1 MNVARTVLPAEAL
14 RAIGDLAAAE
24 ILLVASDFDGTMA
37 QIVPVP
43 ADARPE
49 PESVAA
55 LRDLAAQP
63 HTDTAV
69 ISGRALDVLRELT
82 GLYGTTNLVGS
93 HGLEFES
100 GLESTLSAT
109 DTERLAHINRAA
121 DLVANAHH
129 GVEVERKPVST
140 AIHYRHAT
148 DSNIAAILTDI
159 EAGPASIE
167 GVHVTEGKKVVEVAA
182 VHTGKGAALDQL
194 RDRLGATVVVFLGDD
209 VTDEDAFARLR
220 GRDVG
225 VKVGPGPTC
234 ATLRIA
240 DTAAVAQFLTAL
252 ADARRVR

>member
-1 MNVARTVLPAEAL
+1 MNAARIVLPVEAQ

-24 ILLVASDFDGTMA
+24 TLLVASDFDGTMA
-37 QIVPVP
+37 QIVAVP

-49 PESVAA
+49 PESVTA

-82 GLYGTTNLVGS
+82 GLNGATNLVGS

-100 GLESTLSAT
+100 GLESTLAAGDT
-109 DTERLAHINRAA
+109 DRLARINQAA
-121 DLVANAHH
+121 DLVADAHH

-140 AIHYRHAT
+140 AIHYRHAA
-148 DSNIAAILTDI
+148 DSHIATILADI
-159 EAGPASIE
+159 EAGPASID

-182 VHTGKGAALDQL
+182 VHTGKGAALDRL
-194 RDRLGATVVVFLGDD
+194 RDQVGATAVVFLGDD

-220 GRDVG
+220 GSDVG
-225 VKVGPGPTC
+225 VKVGPGPTR
-234 ATLRIA
+234 ATLRLA

-252 ADARRVR
+252 ADARRAP